1 MAITT
6 HRHPPRCRPAVTM
19 PSTMAAP
26 FRLAISS
33 KMGTAINM
41 CAGLDPDRKRNVGS
55 SPWLPGVLARTI
67 YKARSSV
74 EENLP
79 LHMPTCDATRN
90 AHALVAF
97 DWTLPNKEGDERKT
111 AKRQSN
117 GDSQEQVDSLK
128 LKMRNYVWAGHH
140 TRHAVSQAAPA
151 IEREKQQPRRTI
163 TLTRTAAPRGA
174 PRRSQLTSRCS
185 E

>member
-6 HRHPPRCRPAVTM
+6 HRHPPRCRPAV
-19 PSTMAAP
+19 TMAAP

-67 YKARSSV
+67 YKARRRKFAFFI
-74 EENLP
+74 
-79 LHMPTCDATRN
+79 HMPACDATRN